1 MTGAAFTI
9 TAKDLKER
17 FRDRSAIMLAVVVPL
32 GLAFV
37 MNLTLGPVTEQS
49 FSTEIAVHDADGGPV
64 AAGFREMLTGVEAEG
79 FVVVTD
85 VGTASEARALV
96 DDHSVSTAYLVP
108 EGISAAVVANE
119 EAEIV
124 VVVDPDQPIGSEV
137 GKALA
142 NGFASEVNAVR
153 LSVATAL
160 ALGADDPEGLVVAA
174 QESHPTIVLAD
185 ALTEG
190 RGFDF
195 SSFYATGIAV
205 FFMFFTVQFG
215 VLSIID
221 ERENGT
227 MPRLLAAPIS
237 KQSIL
242 VGKLLASFL
251 VGVASTVVLWL
262 ATTLLMG
269 AEWGGTLI
277 VIVLIAAGVTAAM
290 GLTAAIATFAKTAE
304 QAGAITAFVVVVF
317 GVLGGTFFP
326 VSRISGAFSAIS
338 RVTPHFWLMEGF
350 RRSSA
355 GEGIVDI
362 LPALGAI
369 MAFAIILGSIG
380 LIRARDLV
388 RHQ

>member
-1 MTGAAFTI
+1 MRAAFTI

-17 FRDRSAIMLAVVVPL
+17 FRDRSAIMLAIVVPL
-32 GLAFV
+32 GLAFIL
-37 MNLTLGPVTEQS
+37 NLTLGPVTEQS
-49 FSTEIAVHDADGGPV
+49 FSTEVAVHDADGGEI
-64 AAGFREMLTGVEAEG
+64 AAGFTQMLADIQEAG
-79 FVVVTD
+79 FVSVTD
-85 VGTASEARALV
+85 VGTAAEARALV
-96 DDHSVSTAYLVP
+96 DDHSVSTAYLL
-108 EGISAAVVANE
+108 EGGLSAAVTANE
-119 EAEIV
+119 EATIIV
-124 VVVDPDQPIGSEV
+124 VADPDQPIGSQV

-142 NGFASEVNAVR
+142 DGFASEVNAVR

-160 ALGADDPEGLVVAA
+160 ALGADDPTGLVASA
-174 QESHPTIVLAD
+174 QEERPSIVLAD
-185 ALTEG
+185 ASTEG

-195 SSFYATGIAV
+195 STFYATGIAV

-227 MPRLLAAPIS
+227 MPRLLVAPIS

-262 ATTLLMG
+262 STTLLMG
-269 AEWGGTLI
+269 AQWGGSLI
-277 VIVLIAAGVTAAM
+277 VVILVAAGVTAAM
-290 GLTAAIATFAKTAE
+290 GLTAAIATFARTGE

-326 VSRISGAFSAIS
+326 VSRVSGAFAVIS
-338 RVTPHFWLMEGF
+338 RVTPHHWLMEGF

-355 GEGIVDI
+355 GEGIVGV

-369 MAFAIILGSIG
+369 LAFAIVLGSIG
-380 LIRARDLV
+380 LFRARDLV

>member
-32 GLAFV
+32 GLAFIL
-37 MNLTLGPVTEQS
+37 NLTLGPVTEQS
-49 FSTEIAVHDADGGPV
+49 FSTEIAIHDADGGPV
-64 AAGFREMLTGVEAEG
+64 AAGFDEMLAGVEAEG
-79 FVVVTD
+79 FVDITD
-85 VGTASEARALV
+85 VNSEAVARELV

-108 EGISAAVVANE
+108 GGFSQAVAANE
-119 EAEIV
+119 YAEIV

-142 NGFASEVNAVR
+142 NGFAAEVNSVR
-153 LSVATAL
+153 LSVATAV
-160 ALGADDPEGLVVAA
+160 AMGADDPAGLVAGA
-174 QESHPTIVLAD
+174 QESRPTIVLAD
-185 ALTEG
+185 AFTEG
-190 RGFDF
+190 RGYDF

-269 AEWGGTLI
+269 AEWGGSLI
-277 VIVLIAAGVTAAM
+277 VVILIAAGVTAAM
-290 GLTAAIATFAKTAE
+290 GLTAAVATFAKTAE

-326 VSRISGAFSAIS
+326 VSRISGTFSAIS
-338 RVTPHFWLMEGF
+338 RMTPHFWLMDGF

-355 GEGIVDI
+355 GEGVADI

-369 MAFAIILGSIG
+369 LAFAIIFGSIG
-380 LIRARDLV
+380 LIRSRDLV
-388 RHQ
+388 RHR